1 MQMRSVTQKQGRRA
15 PGKSANKMPAW
26 GKCAA
31 ASARQPAAAAQTA
44 RGPSPPHEGST
55 YHPSELDTKCSWPG
69 AVLQK
74 RRKLGGAAGESAAG
88 NPSGA
93 GPGRD
98 WTAARGG
105 GAGRGRSRKR
115 PASKPTGSARALLRP
130 ARRMPSRGELG
141 RGNVIHGTKTFY
153 TRSGFPQCP
162 WGRRRG

>member
-1 MQMRSVTQKQGRRA
+1 MRSVTQKQGRRA

-44 RGPSPPHEGST
+44 RGPSPPHEGSA

-74 RRKLGGAAGESAAG
+74 RRKLRGAAGESAAG

-98 WTAARGG
+98 WDCSAGRRG
-105 GAGRGRSRKR
+105 GAGPLQETPRLQAHRVCSRAAETREAHAFERGTRKR
-115 PASKPTGSARALLRP
+115 
-130 ARRMPSRGELG
+130 
-141 RGNVIHGTKTFY
+141 
-153 TRSGFPQCP
+153 
-162 WGRRRG
+162 